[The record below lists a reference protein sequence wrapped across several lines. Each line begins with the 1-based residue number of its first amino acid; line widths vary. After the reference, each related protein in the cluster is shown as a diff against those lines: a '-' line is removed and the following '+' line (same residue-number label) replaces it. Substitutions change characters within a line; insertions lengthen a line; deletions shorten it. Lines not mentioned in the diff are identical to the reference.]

1 MKQEKDQRICDVIDF
16 VGVIAIMLIFILAF
30 SSCVTRVPNI
40 SHPSKR
46 EIRKAMK
53 HSTWEYKHY
62 K

>member
-1 MKQEKDQRICDVIDF
+1 MEQEKNQRICDVIDL

-30 SSCVTRVPNI
+30 SSCRTTVPNI
-40 SHPSKR
+40 SHPSKK

-53 HSTWEYKHY
+53 HSTWEYKHL